1 MNTKRFRMIIP
12 LFFCVLLC
20 GCHSNIIGNLLEPE
34 HTELLVDGEYKPF
47 NVPRNTMEALMKLV
61 EAEDADTIYEVFSL
75 AVRENTE
82 GLYGQIQEFIRFAE
96 ENVTAWDFLSGTGKG
111 DRRCGV
117 ATMTRASFYTFS
129 TDSGIYRCDIG
140 EVLKD
145 TVEPNLVGFSDITVY
160 PNELSWEYAP
170 KKPVGIYIVYRMEDQ
185 PQGAIGGPYTMK
197 RLVELAQA
205 GDTDGLCEC
214 FSLSAK
220 GTAEDMP
227 EKAQELAEFLRERMA
242 SWEHYTWTE
251 NIEMLDG
258 AKATTRE
265 MFFYLHTDNGLYRC
279 DIREVLESRDPAD
292 VGVSSISVFP
302 ALYPGEDPEYEDEAY
317 KEYCTWGRDNVGISI
332 VYWQDN

>member
-82 GLYGQIQEFIRFAE
+82 GLYRQIQEFIRFVE

-111 DRRCGV
+111 DRHSGV

-160 PNELSWEYAP
+160 PNE
-170 KKPVGIYIVYRMEDQ
+170 
-185 PQGAIGGPYTMK
+185 
-197 RLVELAQA
+197 
-205 GDTDGLCEC
+205 
-214 FSLSAK
+214 
-220 GTAEDMP
+220 
-227 EKAQELAEFLRERMA
+227 
-242 SWEHYTWTE
+242 
-251 NIEMLDG
+251 
-258 AKATTRE
+258 
-265 MFFYLHTDNGLYRC
+265 
-279 DIREVLESRDPAD
+279 
-292 VGVSSISVFP
+292 
-302 ALYPGEDPEYEDEAY
+302 YPGNMRLKSQRAFTLYTGWRISRREPLE
-317 KEYCTWGRDNVGISI
+317 GRIP
-332 VYWQDN
+332 